1 MNGVKF
7 VISVEH
13 YAIMARITKYS
24 VSFQEHQLLQRNF
37 LNITESKTKRPPFFL
52 PHMNLKTKSE
62 KCQQP
67 EMGLDVRGQGVKA
80 DDKGTGK
87 KARRKQKRTRKH
99 RNKVNSF
106 PSPSNKAAAHR
117 IPGFSLP
124 PIDSKSLTHTPATKN
139 DPGCPSTTQQ
149 EFEIVFNTLM
159 KVIERSK
166 EEQRR
171 TAERFRRS
179 IIKGEQK
186 PINEKLQWPGPEE
199 EKADCSPQRC

>member
-1 MNGVKF
+1 M
-7 VISVEH
+7 
-13 YAIMARITKYS
+13 
-24 VSFQEHQLLQRNF
+24 SFQEDQLLRRNF
-37 LNITESKTKRPPFFL
+37 LNITESKTKRPPSFL

-62 KCQQP
+62 KCQQT
-67 EMGLDVRGQGVKA
+67 EMGLDVRGQGVKT
-80 DDKGTGK
+80 DDKGIGK
-87 KARRKQKRTRKH
+87 KTKRKQKWTRKH

-124 PIDSKSLTHTPATKN
+124 PIDSKSLTYTPATKN
-139 DPGCPSTTQQ
+139 DPWCPSTTQQ

-171 TAERFRRS
+171 TAERFQRS

-186 PINEKLQWPGPEE
+186 PIKKNCSGQGQRKRKLTARRKDVER
-199 EKADCSPQRC
+199 KYC